1 MPKIIAAVVI
11 MIGRSRVRP
20 AVISA
25 VRRSMPRPRST
36 LVKST
41 SRIAFL
47 VTRPISMIRPISDMM
62 LMVSPVST
70 SMPAMPTIDSGSDSM
85 IASGSM
91 NDSNCA
97 ARIR

>member
-20 AVISA
+20 AVMSA
-25 VRRSMPRPRST
+25 LRRSRPRPRRT
-36 LVKST
+36 FVKST

-47 VTRPISMIRPISDMM
+47 VTSPISMIRPMSDMM
-62 LMVSPVST
+62 LIVSPVMASV
-70 SMPAMPTIDSGSDSM
+70 PAMPTIDSGSESM